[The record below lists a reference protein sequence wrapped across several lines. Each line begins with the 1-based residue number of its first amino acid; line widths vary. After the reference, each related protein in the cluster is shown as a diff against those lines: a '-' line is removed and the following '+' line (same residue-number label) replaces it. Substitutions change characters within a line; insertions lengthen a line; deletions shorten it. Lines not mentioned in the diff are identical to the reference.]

1 MRVAVIGTGI
11 AGNAAAWALS
21 KRYPVTVYDREL
33 RPGTFNPLSVYFC
46 YRADGELA
54 LMIYEVRN
62 TFGDIH
68 AYVLAVKPG
77 EFAKP
82 ACGNSRTSCFTFRP
96 SSICRC
102 AIISGSRRRRPTS
115 SSESWRPTA
124 RAPARR
130 DLPWPPPRLE
140 RGAAATVVL
149 CAAAGHAENRGGDW
163 EALRLWIKGVRL
175 VPRSIPATGHTALNT
190 ASNTVLASA
199 KSPDY
204 TAPES
209 YARGGALWSGDGGC

>member
-1 MRVAVIGTGI
+1 MPPAVASSPGQRGQQN
-11 AGNAAAWALS
+11 ARRGDRNGNCRQRRGLGLS

-149 CAAAGHAENRGGDW
+149 CAAAGHAENRGGDPLGSAA
-163 EALRLWIKGVRL
+163 ALDQGRAPGAAQHSRNRTYRPQHRL
-175 VPRSIPATGHTALNT
+175 
-190 ASNTVLASA
+190 
-199 KSPDY
+199 
-204 TAPES
+204 
-209 YARGGALWSGDGGC
+209 